1 MFGTHFYHEKTRKCV
16 AIFGRLFN
24 NIYVIRKN
32 STGGVVSQV
41 KVPLAYAPKAK
52 YLDRIRENPD
62 LQQNTQVAIKL
73 PRMSFEIISITYDT
87 TRQLSKM
94 TNFSTSSTTVRTRQK
109 FNTAVPYVIGFQL
122 NIYAKTQDDAL
133 QMVEQILP
141 TFNPQY
147 TLTIKPF
154 MKEYPSFL
162 EDIPISISGVSFTD
176 DFENDLGS
184 RRTIIYSLDFEM
196 RTSFYGNIPTSKII
210 RKSISKVFQPRVG
223 IIDSDRG
230 LTGRGTLPGFDSD
243 VRLETIEINPNPIT
257 AIGMPDSDFGFTTTI
272 WDQDSDGGFGN

>member
-24 NIYVIRKN
+24 NIHVIRKN
-32 STGGVVSQV
+32 STGGVISQV

-52 YLDRIRENPD
+52 YLTRIRENPD
-62 LQQNTQVAIKL
+62 LQDDTRVALKL
-73 PRMSFEIISITYDT
+73 PRMSFEITSISYDT

-94 TNFSTSSTTVRTRQK
+94 TNFTTSSTAIKTRQK
-109 FNTAVPYVIGFQL
+109 FNTAVPYVLGFQL

-154 MKEYPSFL
+154 ATEYPTFL
-162 EDIPISISGVSFTD
+162 EDIPITIAGVDNND
-176 DFENDLGS
+176 DYENELAS
-184 RRTIIYSLDFEM
+184 RRTIIYTLSFEM
-196 RTSFYGNIPTSKII
+196 RTAFYGSIPTSNII
-210 RKSISKVFQPRVG
+210 RKSITKIYQPEVG
-223 IIDSDRG
+223 YLDSDRG
-230 LTGRGTLPGFDSD
+230 ITGMGKIADSD
-243 VRLETIEINPNPIT
+243 KRLQTIEINPNPAGI
-257 AIGMPDSDFGFTTTI
+257 IGMPDSDFGFTTTI
-272 WDQDSDGGFGN
+272 WGQDSDGGFGS

>member
-32 STGGVVSQV
+32 SSGGVISQV
-41 KVPLAYAPKAK
+41 KVPLSYAPKSK
-52 YLDRIRENPD
+52 YLERIRENPD
-62 LQQNTQVAIKL
+62 LQDNTRVALKL
-73 PRMSFEIISITYDT
+73 PRMSFEITSISYDT

-94 TNFSTSSTTVRTRQK
+94 TNFTTSSTAIKTRQK
-109 FNTAVPYVIGFQL
+109 FNTAVPYVLGFQL

-154 MKEYPSFL
+154 ATEYPTFL
-162 EDIPISISGVSFTD
+162 EDIPISIQGVDNND
-176 DFENDLGS
+176 DYENELAS
-184 RRTIIYSLDFEM
+184 RRTIIYTLSFEM
-196 RTSFYGNIPTSKII
+196 RTAFYGSIPTSNII
-210 RKSISKVFQPRVG
+210 RKSITKIYQPEVG
-223 IIDSDRG
+223 YLDSDRG
-230 LTGRGTLPGFDSD
+230 ITGMGKIADSD
-243 VRLETIEINPNPIT
+243 KRLQTIEINPNPAGI
-257 AIGMPDSDFGFTTTI
+257 IGMPDSDFGFSTTI
-272 WDQDSDGGFGN
+272 WNQDSDGGFGN

>member
-32 STGGVVSQV
+32 SSGGVISQV
-41 KVPLAYAPKAK
+41 KVPLSYAPKSK
-52 YLDRIRENPD
+52 YLERIRENPD
-62 LQQNTQVAIKL
+62 LQDNTRVALKL
-73 PRMSFEIISITYDT
+73 PRMSFEITSISYDT

-94 TNFSTSSTTVRTRQK
+94 TNFTTSSTAIKTRQK
-109 FNTAVPYVIGFQL
+109 FNTAVPYVLGFQL

-154 MKEYPSFL
+154 ATEYPTFL
-162 EDIPISISGVSFTD
+162 EDIPITIAGVDNND
-176 DFENDLGS
+176 DYENELAA
-184 RRTIIYSLDFEM
+184 RRTIIYTLSFEM
-196 RTSFYGNIPTSKII
+196 RTAFYGSIPTSNII
-210 RKSISKVFQPRVG
+210 RKSITKIYQPEVG
-223 IIDSDRG
+223 YLDSDRG
-230 LTGRGTLPGFDSD
+230 ITGMGKIADSD
-243 VRLETIEINPNPIT
+243 KRLQTIEINPNPAGI
-257 AIGMPDSDFGFTTTI
+257 IGMPDSDFGFTTTI
-272 WDQDSDGGFGN
+272 WGQDSDGGFGS

>member
-32 STGGVVSQV
+32 SSGGVISQV
-41 KVPLAYAPKAK
+41 KVPLSYAPKSK
-52 YLDRIRENPD
+52 YLERIRENPD
-62 LQQNTQVAIKL
+62 LQDNTRVALKL
-73 PRMSFEIISITYDT
+73 PRMSFEITSISYDT

-94 TNFSTSSTTVRTRQK
+94 TNFTTSSTAIKTRQK
-109 FNTAVPYVIGFQL
+109 FNTAVPYVLGFQL

-154 MKEYPSFL
+154 ATEYPTFL
-162 EDIPISISGVSFTD
+162 EDIPISIQGVDNND
-176 DFENDLGS
+176 DYENELAS
-184 RRTIIYSLDFEM
+184 RRTIIYTLSFEM
-196 RTSFYGNIPTSKII
+196 RTAFYGAIPTSNII
-210 RKSISKVFQPRVG
+210 RKSITKIYQPEVG
-223 IIDSDRG
+223 YLDSDRG
-230 LTGRGTLPGFDSD
+230 ITGMGKIADSD
-243 VRLETIEINPNPIT
+243 KRLQTIEINPNPAGI
-257 AIGMPDSDFGFTTTI
+257 IGMPDSDFGFTTTI
-272 WDQDSDGGFGN
+272 WGQDSDGGFGA

>member
-32 STGGVVSQV
+32 SSGGVISQV
-41 KVPLAYAPKAK
+41 KVPLSYAPKSK
-52 YLDRIRENPD
+52 YLERIRENPD
-62 LQQNTQVAIKL
+62 LQDNTRVALKL
-73 PRMSFEIISITYDT
+73 PRMSFEITSISYDT

-94 TNFSTSSTTVRTRQK
+94 TNFTTSSTAIKTRQK
-109 FNTAVPYVIGFQL
+109 FNTAVPYVLGFQL

-154 MKEYPSFL
+154 ATEYPTFL
-162 EDIPISISGVSFTD
+162 EDIPISIQGVDNND
-176 DFENDLGS
+176 DYENELAS
-184 RRTIIYSLDFEM
+184 RRTIIYTLSFEM
-196 RTSFYGNIPTSKII
+196 RTAFYGSIPTSNII
-210 RKSISKVFQPRVG
+210 RKSITKIYQPEVG
-223 IIDSDRG
+223 YLDSDRG
-230 LTGRGTLPGFDSD
+230 ITGMGKIADSD
-243 VRLETIEINPNPIT
+243 KRLQTIEINPNPVGI
-257 AIGMPDSDFGFTTTI
+257 IGMPDSDFGFTTTI
-272 WDQDSDGGFGN
+272 WGQDSDGGFGA